1 MYSLDQQF
9 FEPGGD
15 ARNRMI
21 EYGKLVERLDIITFT
36 KNKFKPEQISEN
48 VWIYPTNSWHKLFY
62 ICDGIRLGKK
72 IIRENSCDLVVTQE
86 PYITGLAGYCLAKRF
101 KIKLL
106 VSSYGNNIF
115 DPHWLG
121 ESKRHRIFKIIGQ
134 RVFRRADAIQTDGF
148 ETVDDLKKRY
158 GEKVFWKPIVPSNIE
173 EFKKLEKNFDRPVK
187 ILFVGRLV
195 RQKNLPLL
203 LEVIEKISNGGFADK
218 MKFTIVGD
226 GPLKKYFLAEIE
238 KRKLEKSITYIPRAS
253 RSEILKLFS
262 QHHIL
267 VLTSLYE
274 GFAKVFMEAA
284 AAGLPIVT
292 TRVSGVVNI
301 IKEGESGY
309 ALPQNDADGMVE
321 KLLGLIDNPDQLQSF
336 SQKIRADFIANYSP
350 RTTIEAQ
357 KNIFDFLRKNSNG

>member
-1 MYSLDQQF
+1 MYSLDKQF

-21 EYGKLVERLDIITFT
+21 EYGKLVERLDIIALTP
-36 KNKFKPEQISEN
+36 NKFKPEQIAPN

-72 IIRENSCDLVVTQE
+72 IIKKNNCDLVVTQE
-86 PYITGLAGYCLAKRF
+86 PYITGLAGYCLVKRS

-106 VSSYGNNIF
+106 VSVYGNNIF
-115 DPHWLG
+115 DPHWLA
-121 ESKRHRIFKIIGQ
+121 EAPRHRLFKFIGQ

-148 ETVDDLKKRY
+148 ETVEDLKKRY

-173 EFKKLEKNFDRPVK
+173 EFKKLEKTFDGQVK
-187 ILFVGRLV
+187 LLFVGRLV

-203 LEVIEKISNGGFADK
+203 LKVIEKIGNSGLKDK
-218 MKFTIVGD
+218 IKFTIIGD
-226 GPLKKYFLAEIE
+226 GPLKNYLITETE
-238 KRKLEKSITYIPRAS
+238 KRKLDKLITYIPRAS
-253 RSEILKLFS
+253 RGEILKLFS

-267 VLTSLYE
+267 ILTSIYE

-292 TRVSGVVNI
+292 TRVSGVANI

-309 ALPQNDADGMVE
+309 VLPQNDANGMAE
-321 KLLGLIDNPDQLQSF
+321 KLTELIDNQELLKSF
-336 SQKIRADFIANYSP
+336 SQKIRADFSDNYSLQ
-350 RTTIEAQ
+350 TTVETQ
-357 KNIFDFLRKNSNG
+357 KKIFEYLKK